1 MLFVRA
7 LSRDIHIK
15 LVLQSKTY
23 FNMILLIIISFL
35 IGMYVDVNN
44 FGLNPIQE
52 EKLEQTIFY
61 FATA

>member
-23 FNMILLIIISFL
+23 FNMILLISFF

>member
-1 MLFVRA
+1 
-7 LSRDIHIK
+7 
-15 LVLQSKTY
+15 
-23 FNMILLIIISFL
+23 MILLKIISFL

-52 EKLEQTIFY
+52 EKLEQAILY

>member
-1 MLFVRA
+1 
-7 LSRDIHIK
+7 
-15 LVLQSKTY
+15 
-23 FNMILLIIISFL
+23 MILPRIVSFL

-52 EKLEQTIFY
+52 EKLEQKIFY